1 VQSRW
6 CLAAAYALDGKTKA
20 AEELIFN
27 IATTVQPY
35 YWQYTYGSSDRDE
48 AMILQTMVLMGRLDQ
63 AFKQAQQMAA
73 RLSQQ
78 SYFDTQS
85 TAFALMAMGRLAEKL
100 SGAID
105 FDWKLNGKSQPEVKS
120 AKAGYQ
126 SQLPKQTEAGSLSLT
141 NKGKG
146 VLYVNVASKFRPLID
161 TLPEISN
168 NLKLRVFYADLTGN
182 KAVDM
187 SELKQGTDF
196 IAQIEVT
203 NTNPLTDYTDIAL
216 TYIIPS
222 GWEIFNERMTSAEGS
237 VPSSTNYKYQDIR
250 DDRVLTYFDLPRGS
264 RTVIKVRLQASYI
277 GSFTLPAVQCEAMY
291 DTSAQAKTMAG
302 MVKVVK

>member
-1 VQSRW
+1 
-6 CLAAAYALDGKTKA
+6 
-20 AEELIFN
+20 
-27 IATTVQPY
+27 
-35 YWQYTYGSSDRDE
+35 
-48 AMILQTMVLMGRLDQ
+48 LMGRLDQ

-78 SYFDTQS
+78 NYFDTQS
-85 TAFALMAMGRLAEKL
+85 TAFALMAMGSLAEKL
-100 SGAID
+100 SGTID

-120 AKAGYQ
+120 AKAAYQ

-146 VLYVNVASKFRPLID
+146 VLYVNVASKFRPLTD
-161 TLPEISN
+161 TLPAINN

-182 KAVDM
+182 KAVDI

-203 NTNPLTDYTDIAL
+203 NTNPLNDYTDIAL

-222 GWEIFNERMTSAEGS
+222 GWEIFNERMTSAEGD
-237 VPSSTNYKYQDIR
+237 VASTGYKYQDIR
-250 DDRVLTYFDLPRGS
+250 DDRVLTYFDLPRGN

-291 DTSAQAKTMAG
+291 DTSAQAKTTAG
-302 MVKVVK
+302 TVKVVR